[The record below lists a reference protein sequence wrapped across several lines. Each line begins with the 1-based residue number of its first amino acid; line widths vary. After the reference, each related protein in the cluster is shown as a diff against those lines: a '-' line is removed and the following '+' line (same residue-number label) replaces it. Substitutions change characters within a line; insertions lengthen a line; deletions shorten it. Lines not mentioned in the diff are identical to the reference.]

1 MKRQRDYS
9 GINEGIFVKK
19 KPVLAKKEPKRSVSA
34 GAKKLAALPTGPAAE
49 YDRRGVKLPARARVG
64 GIITPQ

>member
-1 MKRQRDYS
+1 MKATKNQP
-9 GINEGIFVKK
+9 K
-19 KPVLAKKEPKRSVSA
+19 KPAATVEFTPLKAKRPQV
-34 GAKKLAALPTGPAAE
+34 E